1 MHISELTSGIWKG
14 GIKEKFCNSV
24 HLQLAAM
31 WRAAFLRDNPR
42 TSHLRGFIAAVSALL
57 KHRTHENLVYLFVTL
72 NLLSE
77 MKPFQIGKSEGLQ
90 LVYHFS
96 SKVGEARC
104 PYFPPG
110 SIKIAQWGSITM
122 GFPFQGF
129 SSPLWT
135 FRSLFDACTFKP
147 FVREMQKGWFT
158 LFLHLFQ
165 HWVAQLTP
173 FCCFLPLISCS
184 FSRNFSCLSNERKG
198 HLRASLKEQRGE
210 WDFSSL
216 GRSQQSSGCT
226 ADAECPQ
233 IPNTCKHNRE
243 ITNYLQFSLE
253 KGIQRWI
260 AHSAEVL
267 PCLLFSSF
275 TTKYIWVH
283 FIMSCQRL
291 FSLIICF
298 ISTAR
303 ALLCYYSWY
312 KYTIYSNHIPFLLQ
326 HATFHSF
333 HIPLHNCKRIS
344 SKTPS
349 LSSQS
354 PALQTVFVR
363 PAHS

>member
-1 MHISELTSGIWKG
+1 MPILPSRKHQNSTVRLHHHGISIPGFLLTPLNFQKPLLCMHFQA
-14 GIKEKFCNSV
+14 FCQGNAERLV
-24 HLQLAAM
+24 HP
-31 WRAAFLRDNPR
+31 FP
-42 TSHLRGFIAAVSALL
+42 SPISALSCPA
-57 KHRTHENLVYLFVTL
+57 HTF
-72 NLLSE
+72 LL
-77 MKPFQIGKSEGLQ
+77 
-90 LVYHFS
+90 
-96 SKVGEARC
+96 
-104 PYFPPG
+104 
-110 SIKIAQWGSITM
+110 
-122 GFPFQGF
+122 
-129 SSPLWT
+129 PLT
-135 FRSLFDACTFKP
+135 
-147 FVREMQKGWFT
+147 
-158 LFLHLFQ
+158 
-165 HWVAQLTP
+165 
-173 FCCFLPLISCS
+173 LPLISCS
-184 FSRNFSCLSNERKG
+184 FSRNFSCLSNEIKG

-312 KYTIYSNHIPFLLQ
+312 EYTIYSNHIPFLLRFTVS
-326 HATFHSF
+326 TFLYTTARESAQRPQSVLPVPCSSDSVCQTSSF
-333 HIPLHNCKRIS
+333 IACLKCASTGNKWCIQGDAADKGHGL
-344 SKTPS
+344 
-349 LSSQS
+349 
-354 PALQTVFVR
+354 
-363 PAHS
+363 

>member
-1 MHISELTSGIWKG
+1 MPILPSRKHQNSTVRLHHHGISIPGFLLTPLNFQKPLLCMHFQA
-14 GIKEKFCNSV
+14 FCQGNAERLV
-24 HLQLAAM
+24 HP
-31 WRAAFLRDNPR
+31 FP
-42 TSHLRGFIAAVSALL
+42 SPISALSCPA
-57 KHRTHENLVYLFVTL
+57 HTF
-72 NLLSE
+72 LL
-77 MKPFQIGKSEGLQ
+77 
-90 LVYHFS
+90 
-96 SKVGEARC
+96 
-104 PYFPPG
+104 
-110 SIKIAQWGSITM
+110 
-122 GFPFQGF
+122 
-129 SSPLWT
+129 PLT
-135 FRSLFDACTFKP
+135 
-147 FVREMQKGWFT
+147 
-158 LFLHLFQ
+158 
-165 HWVAQLTP
+165 
-173 FCCFLPLISCS
+173 LPLISCS
-184 FSRNFSCLSNERKG
+184 FSRNFSCLSNEIKG

-312 KYTIYSNHIPFLLQ
+312 EYTIYSNHIPFLLQ

-344 SKTPS
+344 SKTPVCPPS
-349 LSSQS
+349 PLLFRQCLSDQ
-354 PALQTVFVR
+354 LI
-363 PAHS
+363 HSMFKVCINRKQVMHPRWCSR